1 MGLLPFYLLTLL
13 LSMTG
18 CKSNDDI
25 VFDHERQQFETR
37 ADRIL
42 LEFIA
47 PFGTTPDEEIYI
59 IGPFNGNSLDP
70 NAEGK
75 YEDPTLDDACKLT
88 KAPSGNA
95 KWGIYLDPATF
106 QGGKT
111 LADGFRFYCEN
122 GAHMELPDFYEQ
134 SAVQELEIP
143 AGTVGVLEGIS
154 KGYDAE
160 LSTEP
165 FPD

>member
-1 MGLLPFYLLTLL
+1 MKKNILWFLALLLPFIGFM
-13 LSMTG
+13 SS
-18 CKSNDDI
+18 CSSADDI

-47 PFGTTPDEEIYI
+47 PFGTSADEEIYI
-59 IGPFNGNSLDP
+59 IGAFNGDSAAIGNPAYL
-70 NAEGK
+70 
-75 YEDPTLDDACKLT
+75 LT
-88 KAPSGNA
+88 KAPKSDM
-95 KWGIYLDPATF
+95 KWGVYIDPNAYV
-106 QGGKT
+106 GGKT

-122 GAHMELPDFYEQ
+122 GAHMELPDAYEI
-134 SAVQELEIP
+134 SAVRELEIP